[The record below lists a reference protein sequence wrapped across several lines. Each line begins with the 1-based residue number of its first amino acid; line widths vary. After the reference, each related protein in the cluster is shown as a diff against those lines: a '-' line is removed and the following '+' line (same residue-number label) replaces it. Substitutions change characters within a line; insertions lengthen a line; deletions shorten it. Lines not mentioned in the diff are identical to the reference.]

1 MEKVG
6 SQNREVMR
14 LGSSQGRCQDIENIF
29 DSTDFNGISI
39 SKQYHRD
46 FKYQNKG
53 ETVAVTPFRVEAQER
68 IRRLGCK
75 VGFSKRSRKAEL
87 FSSYAKFDS
96 TMVTTR
102 RKKHVQLQKGNVSA
116 KIYHRAHLSSDF
128 AQPAEDTITSA
139 ENLSV
144 ISIDSPFAPS
154 PLSEELLLDD
164 DSGNLDNSFGV
175 SVNSLSRD
183 QSCPSHLKSGISQV
197 DGREIVKVANMARH
211 PLYGQLLADLGYK
224 RIYLSSAKTV
234 VRSIPIWHL
243 QRPTD
248 YSRVAEIA
256 WAKTKKLMF
265 PGCISVFEFVGVDR
279 PRFDVPQTFGI
290 FDGQHRVHAAAKI
303 LQEKS
308 EINDFKLTLEV
319 FPVKSNDDVK
329 QLFLELN
336 KAERVQEI
344 DLPDAIAPF
353 DKQII
358 DRAVR
363 ALNRKYEQMFKSSK
377 RCRKPHVNRDKLRNE
392 IHKAR
397 LIARYNVDN
406 ANQMVGLLESIN
418 SYVGSVV
425 LRGKEGYEKSS
436 GLNISCT
443 QRVKSKA
450 AKYKFYLGLTDD
462 WLHEDLNLL

>member
-1 MEKVG
+1 MK
-6 SQNREVMR
+6 
-14 LGSSQGRCQDIENIF
+14 
-29 DSTDFNGISI
+29 
-39 SKQYHRD
+39 
-46 FKYQNKG
+46 
-53 ETVAVTPFRVEAQER
+53 
-68 IRRLGCK
+68 
-75 VGFSKRSRKAEL
+75 
-87 FSSYAKFDS
+87 
-96 TMVTTR
+96 
-102 RKKHVQLQKGNVSA
+102 
-116 KIYHRAHLSSDF
+116 
-128 AQPAEDTITSA
+128 
-139 ENLSV
+139 
-144 ISIDSPFAPS
+144 
-154 PLSEELLLDD
+154 LLLDD

-248 YSRVAEIA
+248 YSRVAEMG
-256 WAKTKKLMF
+256 KNKYMF

-336 KAERVQEI
+336 KAERVHEI

-425 LRGKEGYEKSS
+425 LRGKEVYEKSS